1 LKEDLN
7 NKIRL
12 NTHRTRG
19 STKSSN
25 DPKRESV
32 LQSIKNPNPINTSTT
47 SIIKEDQRQINSI
60 QTFVVNS
67 VKSQN
72 PQISQNSQ
80 NTSQISNFSNINI
93 SNDTITTTNNSMLN
107 NTANGF
113 CPNPYPNLE
122 RNRYHNNNSNNNSFL
137 DENNMIIDEVCL
149 TQNQNQV
156 NNINNNFQNLT
167 TMNQLRNTFINNNH
181 LIQVQSHTNSS
192 KNSSPKEEKIT
203 KSILKP
209 EEMMTGNPNVF
220 NPKPQ
225 LVDEYI
231 DDIFQHLKEI
241 EFNIT
246 TNPHYMKS
254 QTDINEKMRSI
265 LIDWLVEVHLK
276 FKLVP
281 ETLFLTVNLIDRY
294 LNKKIIMRNRLQL
307 VGVTAMLIACKYEE
321 IYAPEVKDFVYI
333 TDKAYTKEEIFAM
346 ENDILFTL
354 DFNVTVP
361 SSFRYMEIF
370 NRYLKLEENAIMFC
384 RYLLELFL
392 IEYKMI
398 KYNPS
403 LLAAST
409 MYITLKITKKTDAE
423 KVTELIGYTDE
434 VLKECAKDICQILD
448 NVEKNS
454 LQAVRN
460 KFSLPKFM
468 EVAKIKFN

>member
-1 LKEDLN
+1 M
-7 NKIRL
+7 
-12 NTHRTRG
+12 
-19 STKSSN
+19 
-25 DPKRESV
+25 
-32 LQSIKNPNPINTSTT
+32 
-47 SIIKEDQRQINSI
+47 IKEEQKQINSI

-67 VKSQN
+67 VKPQN
-72 PQISQNSQ
+72 QNSQ
-80 NTSQISNFSNINI
+80 NNQNQNSLNTNANNTSQISNFSNINI
-93 SNDTITTTNNSMLN
+93 SNENINTQMNSSLLNATSTTLQ
-107 NTANGF
+107 AGF
-113 CPNPYPNLE
+113 CNNLE
-122 RNRYHNNNSNNNSFL
+122 RNKFGQTQNTLNQLNTNNNILIN
-137 DENNMIIDEVCL
+137 DENKMQIDDSIN
-149 TQNQNQV
+149 TN
-156 NNINNNFQNLT
+156 NNINFQEKT
-167 TMNQLRNTFINNNH
+167 NQNPIPH
-181 LIQVQSHTNSS
+181 IIQVQSHNNPNINNSKNTSKNNS
-192 KNSSPKEEKIT
+192 KNSSLSPNQKKLVENKEKENDFKIKT
-203 KSILKP
+203 ILDFEDLK
-209 EEMMTGNPNVF
+209 TGNPNIL

-246 TNPHYMKS
+246 TNPLYMKS
-254 QTDINEKMRSI
+254 QTDINEKMRAI

-294 LNKKIIMRNRLQL
+294 LNKKVIMRNRLQL

-321 IYAPEVKDFVYI
+321 IYAPEVRDFVYI
-333 TDKAYTKEEIFAM
+333 TDKAYTKEEIFNM
-346 ENDILFTL
+346 ENDILKTL

-370 NRYLKLEENAIMFC
+370 NRYLKLEDNAIMFC

-392 IEYKMI
+392 IDYKMI

-409 MYITLKITKKTDAE
+409 MYITLKITRKAEAE

-454 LQAVRN
+454 LQAIRN

>member
-1 LKEDLN
+1 MNLSNDAS
-7 NKIRL
+7 IL
-12 NTHRTRG
+12 NT
-19 STKSSN
+19 
-25 DPKRESV
+25 
-32 LQSIKNPNPINTSTT
+32 
-47 SIIKEDQRQINSI
+47 
-60 QTFVVNS
+60 
-67 VKSQN
+67 
-72 PQISQNSQ
+72 
-80 NTSQISNFSNINI
+80 
-93 SNDTITTTNNSMLN
+93 TTTLQ
-107 NTANGF
+107 TGF
-113 CPNPYPNLE
+113 CANLDK
-122 RNRYHNNNSNNNSFL
+122 NKFNNNSILDDSKMQIDEEICSNKNIGQNLISVQQIKNNSTT
-137 DENNMIIDEVCL
+137 N
-149 TQNQNQV
+149 TNQ
-156 NNINNNFQNLT
+156 ISIKKEPT
-167 TMNQLRNTFINNNH
+167 
-181 LIQVQSHTNSS
+181 IQVQSHTNSS
-192 KNSSPKEEKIT
+192 KNSSPKEES
-203 KSILKP
+203 KSILKS
-209 EEMMTGNPNVF
+209 EELLTGNPNIF
-220 NPKPQ
+220 NPNPQ
-225 LVDEYI
+225 LVDEYV

-246 TNPHYMKS
+246 TNPLYMKS
-254 QTDINEKMRSI
+254 QTDINEKMRAI

-294 LNKKIIMRNRLQL
+294 LNKKTIMRNRLQL

-333 TDKAYTKEEIFAM
+333 TDKAYTKDEIFAM
-346 ENDILFTL
+346 ESDILLTL

-392 IEYKMI
+392 VEYKMI

-409 MYITLKITKKTDAE
+409 MYITLKITKKMEAE

-454 LQAVRN
+454 LQAIRN
-460 KFSLPKFM
+460 KFSLPKYM

>member
-1 LKEDLN
+1 
-7 NKIRL
+7 
-12 NTHRTRG
+12 
-19 STKSSN
+19 
-25 DPKRESV
+25 
-32 LQSIKNPNPINTSTT
+32 
-47 SIIKEDQRQINSI
+47 
-60 QTFVVNS
+60 
-67 VKSQN
+67 
-72 PQISQNSQ
+72 
-80 NTSQISNFSNINI
+80 
-93 SNDTITTTNNSMLN
+93 MLN
-107 NTANGF
+107 NTFNGF
-113 CPNPYPNLE
+113 CPNRQPI
-122 RNRYHNNNSNNNSFL
+122 NNNNNTFL
-137 DENNMIIDEVCL
+137 DENNMLIDEVCL
-149 TQNQNQV
+149 TQNQNQ
-156 NNINNNFQNLT
+156 NQNQNQINNLNNASQNLT
-167 TMNQLRNTFINNNH
+167 IINQLRNTSINNNH
-181 LIQVQSHTNSS
+181 LIQVQTNINTINTS
-192 KNSSPKEEKIT
+192 KNLSPKDQKIT
-203 KSILKP
+203 KSISILKP
-209 EEMMTGNPNVF
+209 EDMMTGNLNVF

-276 FKLVP
+276 FRLVP
-281 ETLFLTVNLIDRY
+281 ETLFLTINLIDRY
-294 LNKKIIMRNRLQL
+294 LNKKVIMRNRLQL

-409 MYITLKITKKTDAE
+409 MYITLKITKKSESE

-460 KFSLPKFM
+460 KFSQPKYM